1 MIHYLFD
8 IDGTLVRAGG
18 AGARSLA
25 AVMLARYGVADAA
38 KGVNAAGRTDP
49 SIVEEI
55 FAKALGRAPQAGEV
69 DAVIAA
75 YLDEL
80 DRALGGAT
88 STLRVLPGAADVLRW
103 LAARGDATLAV
114 ATGNVRHGARIKLR
128 HANLHAHFDLD
139 RTGGYGCDS
148 AIRAELVARAV
159 ERAGGTPH
167 DTFVVVGDTVHD
179 VSAARAVGAMCVA
192 VTTGSDRAETLRAA
206 GADHVIDNLDE
217 LRAWHDQTRLQSR
230 STQRRVPSATP

>member
-8 IDGTLVRAGG
+8 IDGTLLRAGG

-38 KGVNAAGRTDP
+38 RGVNAAGRTDP

-55 FAKALGRAPQAGEV
+55 FDRALGRRPEAGEV

-80 DRALGGAT
+80 DRALAAAT
-88 STLRVLPGAADVLRW
+88 STLRVLPGAGDVLAW
-103 LAARGDATLAV
+103 LATCAGTTCAV

-128 HANLHAHFDLD
+128 HARLDPHFDLE

-148 AIRAELVARAV
+148 AVRAELVARAV
-159 ERAGGTPH
+159 ARAGATAA
-167 DTFVVVGDTVHD
+167 DTVVVVGDTVHD
-179 VSAARAVGAMCVA
+179 ISAARAVGALCVA
-192 VTTGSDRAETLRAA
+192 VTTGSDRAEALA
-206 GADHVIDNLDE
+206 GADAVIDGLDE
-217 LRAWHDQTRLQSR
+217 LRAWHTARF
-230 STQRRVPSATP
+230 A

>member
-8 IDGTLVRAGG
+8 IDGTLLRAGG

-25 AVMLARYGVADAA
+25 AVMLARYGVPDAA

-49 SIVEEI
+49 SIIEEI
-55 FAKALGRAPQAGEV
+55 FARSLGREPEAGEV

-75 YLDEL
+75 YVDEL
-80 DRALGGAT
+80 DRTLTANG
-88 STLRVLPGAADVLRW
+88 STLRVLPGAGDCLRW
-103 LAARGDATLAV
+103 LATRGDVTLAV

-128 HANLHAHFDLD
+128 HARLDEHFDLD

-159 ERAGGTPH
+159 ERAGAAAS
-167 DTFVVVGDTVHD
+167 DSVVVVGDTVHD
-179 VSAARAVGAMCVA
+179 ISAARAVGALCVA
-192 VTTGSDRAETLRAA
+192 VTTGSDRADVLAAA
-206 GADHVIDNLDE
+206 GADAVIDSLDA
-217 LRAWHDQTRLQSR
+217 LRAWHGVRF
-230 STQRRVPSATP
+230 AA

>member
-8 IDGTLVRAGG
+8 IDGTLLRAGG

-25 AVMLARYGVADAA
+25 AVILARYGVADAA
-38 KGVNAAGRTDP
+38 RGVNAAGRTDP

-55 FAKALGRAPQAGEV
+55 FDKALGRRPEAGEV

-80 DRALGGAT
+80 DRALAAAT
-88 STLRVLPGAADVLRW
+88 TSLRVLPGASDVLLH
-103 LAARGDATLAV
+103 LAGCGDVSLAV

-128 HANLHAHFDLD
+128 HARLEAHFDLD

-148 AIRAELVARAV
+148 AIRPELVARAV
-159 ERAGGTPH
+159 ERAGARTG
-167 DTFVVVGDTVHD
+167 DTVVVVGDTVHD
-179 VSAARAVGAMCVA
+179 VSAARAVGALCVA
-192 VTTGSDRAETLRAA
+192 VTTGSDRADVLAAA
-206 GADHVIDNLDE
+206 GADAVIDGLDA
-217 LRAWHDQTRLQSR
+217 LRAWH
-230 STQRRVPSATP
+230 SARFAA

>member
-1 MIHYLFD
+1 VIHYLFD

-25 AVMLARYGVADAA
+25 AVMLARYGVSDAA
-38 KGVNAAGRTDP
+38 RGVNAAGRTDP

-55 FAKALGRAPQAGEV
+55 FARALGRAPEAGEV

-80 DRALGGAT
+80 DRALGGT
-88 STLRVLPGAADVLRW
+88 PSTLRVLPGAGDVLRW
-103 LAARGDATLAV
+103 LATCGGVSLAV

-128 HANLHAHFDLD
+128 HAQLHDHFDLD

-159 ERAGGTPH
+159 ERAGATRE
-167 DTFVVVGDTVHD
+167 DTVVVVGDTVHD
-179 VSAARAVGAMCVA
+179 ITAARAVGALCVA
-192 VTTGSDRAETLRAA
+192 VTTGSDRADTLAAA
-206 GADHVIDNLDE
+206 GADTVIDGLDA
-217 LRAWHDQTRLQSR
+217 LRAWHETRF
-230 STQRRVPSATP
+230 AA

>member
-1 MIHYLFD
+1 VIHYLFD
-8 IDGTLVRAGG
+8 IDGTLLRAGG

-25 AVMLARYGVADAA
+25 AVMHARYGVNDAA
-38 KGVNAAGRTDP
+38 RGVNAAGRTDP

-55 FAKALGRAPQAGEV
+55 FAKALGRRPEAGEV

-80 DRALGGAT
+80 DRALGAT
-88 STLRVLPGAADVLRW
+88 TSSLRVLPGASDVLVH
-103 LAARGDATLAV
+103 LAGRHGVSLAV

-128 HANLHAHFDLD
+128 HARLDAHFDLD

-159 ERAGGTPH
+159 ERAGAKAG
-167 DTFVVVGDTVHD
+167 DTVVVVGDTVHD
-179 VSAARAVGAMCVA
+179 VSAARAVGARCVA
-192 VTTGSDRAETLRAA
+192 VTTGSDRADVLAAA
-206 GADHVIDNLDE
+206 GADVVIDELDA
-217 LRAWHDQTRLQSR
+217 LRAWHQAQF
-230 STQRRVPSATP
+230 AA